1 MTSDNA
7 HKPPGTRN
15 CRTGSPARLCFNN
28 FLSIIHFIEAY
39 VNWSGAQLA
48 PTMNVMGTKQQR
60 QRDAHGSGRRRREVF
75 LLHTCWPVQCLCQA
89 PSRSLH
95 IDSHLEVYHKVG
107 QIGRPKPQQLGLSGG
122 KKLQRI
128 LFGVMVEPIPKFQ
141 GTDSH
146 APNRIHFS
154 QGYII

>member
-15 CRTGSPARLCFNN
+15 CRTGSPARLCFTNC
-28 FLSIIHFIEAY
+28 LSIIHFIEAY
-39 VNWSGAQLA
+39 VNWSGAHQHA

-60 QRDAHGSGRRRREVF
+60 QRDAHGSGDA
-75 LLHTCWPVQCLCQA
+75 VQCLGQA

-107 QIGRPKPQQLGLSGG
+107 QIGRPKPQQLGLSER
-122 KKLQRI
+122 KKLQGI

-146 APNRIHFS
+146 APNIIHFS
-154 QGYII
+154 QGYNI